1 MEQED
6 LGHLR
11 KSYKKGALHVDDIQN
26 DPMTFFKKWFD
37 EANHTPAIEEA
48 NAMTLSTL

>member
-11 KSYKKGALHVDDIQN
+11 KSYQKGALNIDDIQN
-26 DPMTFFKKWFD
+26 DPMTFLKIGLIK
-37 EANHTPAIEEA
+37 P
-48 NAMTLSTL
+48 MKPRQ